1 VTSRDQKIRIREVFS
16 ALDNSAFMN
25 KIPPFLNQRS
35 TLTNIKMIKA
45 SVIIGY
51 KKLMPYELITSGI
64 IAFQLME
71 KQL

>member
-1 VTSRDQKIRIREVFS
+1 
-16 ALDNSAFMN
+16 
-25 KIPPFLNQRS
+25 
-35 TLTNIKMIKA
+35 MIKA